1 MLSILIIG
9 CTSLE
14 SVSNNIYLGMSKD
27 SFCNETGLVLMSEDP
42 CFGNTYTFADDNLEI
57 ITNNLETKYYIFQN
71 KKLVSM
77 RSSYSQAYA
86 EVNKIRGSKKVAS
99 SSMATQRKP
108 TAEKTTPK
116 ASTRESSYS
125 SYVPAKPKKKVKKDN
140 NSSANVYQCSL
151 ARNELSSANSKMRQ
165 ANNHYNINSMSCN
178 SVGGS
183 CLTPLPRQCNN
194 TSSRCQNRAY
204 SCPNGDYSCTSRESS
219 RYSQCVSQA
228 NNTFYQCQQRARQAA
243 ENTKRNCDNRKNQLQ
258 SQCRS
263 KIKSQAS
270 TLQSNARS
278 LLASAN
284 QKINLYCD

>member
-1 MLSILIIG
+1 
-9 CTSLE
+9 
-14 SVSNNIYLGMSKD
+14 MSKD

-42 CFGNTYTFADDNLEI
+42 CFGKSYTFENDKLQI

-71 KKLVSM
+71 NKLIGT

-86 EVNKIRGSKKVAS
+86 EVDKRRDSKQVAS
-99 SSMATQRKP
+99 SSNKSKSKP
-108 TAEKTTPK
+108 LVKSSTPK
-116 ASTRESSYS
+116 TVTRESSYS
-125 SYVPAKPKKKVKKDN
+125 LYEPTKTVKKVKKDSYN
-140 NSSANVYQCSL
+140 SANVYQCSA
-151 ARNELSSANSKMRQ
+151 ARNELSTANSKMRQ